1 MSPDC
6 TSIFVSLT
14 SAPLT
19 DSKSHYLWSSIRVP
33 CCAQLP
39 SSHSGTA
46 ASPVPPL
53 SVPVPCL
60 QGRYAH
66 GSGGYSMLCEQCLW
80 CTLLLD
86 FDDPKFYG
94 STLNYPNTVIMSPTK
109 ELESLSLQCILP
121 DERGP

>member
-19 DSKSHYLWSSIRVP
+19 DSKSHYLCSSIRVP

-53 SVPVPCL
+53 SVPVPCYL
-60 QGRYAH
+60 SWGTYRADMHMEVEGIRCYVNSVFGVH
-66 GSGGYSMLCEQCLW
+66 FYL
-80 CTLLLD
+80 TLM
-86 FDDPKFYG
+86 
-94 STLNYPNTVIMSPTK
+94 TLNSMAQP
-109 ELESLSLQCILP
+109 
-121 DERGP
+121 